1 MEGQVGMAESSVITM
16 PRFREEIVSKM
27 MKNYERKTPKSKK
40 MYVEAC
46 KRIPLGISHFL
57 RWQRPYPLFI
67 NKAKGSRIWDVDGNE
82 YIDYAQTMGLGI
94 LGHNHPAIRKAA
106 VEALDKFGAH
116 CGLSTELELKWAEK
130 IHQHFPSCEKVK
142 AVNSGTEATML
153 AVRVARGRTG
163 RKKVIKFQGHYHGWS
178 DSVFFDAYSVG
189 IGDMISNGIPE
200 ECFAN
205 LIATPPNDL
214 EALEKAIQEN
224 KGNVAAVIME
234 PLGQTTGSVPLQEGF
249 QKEVRKITQKHGVL
263 LIFDEVVTGFRV
275 SIGGAQKILGVTP
288 DLTAF
293 GKIVGGGFPIGAVG
307 GTDEVME
314 NLFGLL
320 DSSSSNFGPTHV
332 YAPGTFCGNT
342 QSMAGGIAAIT
353 ELEKG
358 NFIRNADSMAKEI
371 TEKINELA
379 ESLRI
384 GFSAFDTY
392 SVFHF
397 DVKTGEGEGSA
408 ADFSKK
414 LEVVDFDYWMRLGL
428 ANTNPGV
435 VSLPL
440 HGFMSGVHT
449 KEDLDKTT
457 SSFRDVFELL
467 KK

>member
-1 MEGQVGMAESSVITM
+1 MTESSVTTM
-16 PRFREEIVSKM
+16 PRFGEEIVKKM
-27 MKNYERKTPKSKK
+27 IKNYEGKTPKSKK
-40 MYVEAC
+40 TYLKAC

-57 RWQRPYPLFI
+57 RWQRPYPLFLD
-67 NKAKGSRIWDVDGNE
+67 KAKGSRVWDVDGNE

-94 LGHNHPAIRKAA
+94 LGHNHSAIKEAT
-106 VEALDKFGAH
+106 VKALDKFGAH
-116 CGLSTELELKWAEK
+116 CGLSTELEVKWAEK

-153 AVRVARGRTG
+153 AVRIARGRTG

-178 DSVFFDAYSVG
+178 DSVFFDSYSAG

-205 LIATPPNDL
+205 LIAIPPNNL

-234 PLGQTTGSVPLQEGF
+234 PLGQTTGSVPFEEGF
-249 QKEVRKITQKHGVL
+249 QKEVRKITQRHGIL

-275 SIGGAQKILGVTP
+275 SIGGAQKVLRVSP

-320 DSSSSNFGPTHV
+320 DSSSANFGPTYV
-332 YAPGTFCGNT
+332 YSPGTFCGNAL
-342 QSMAGGIAAIT
+342 SMAGGIAAIT

-358 NFIRNADSMAKEI
+358 NYIRNANSMTKEI

-384 GFSAFDTY
+384 VFSTFNTY
-392 SVFHF
+392 SVFHS
-397 DVKTGEGEGSA
+397 DVKAEGGEEA
-408 ADFSKK
+408 EADLSRK

-428 ANTNPGV
+428 ANANPGV

-449 KEDLDKTT
+449 KGDINQTV
-457 SSFRDVFELL
+457 SAFRNVFELL